1 MTGLSSKNVSGY
13 KYGEIAMKYHTEARQ
28 SKDLKSKNGVY
39 QTGEELR
46 PVIRMLHTQIK
57 AAVQGVHFRINELG
71 EIKWLAR
78 YD

>member
-1 MTGLSSKNVSGY
+1 MLTHSAA
-13 KYGEIAMKYHTEARQ
+13 EIR
-28 SKDLKSKNGVY
+28 
-39 QTGEELR
+39 
-46 PVIRMLHTQIK
+46 VIRMLHTQIK